1 VSSQPGGASEPP
13 VASVTSVTSVAAER
27 AAEPTDL
34 RLCWTTQDDPAA
46 APVLADL
53 ARHYT
58 RLYGEGAQREMA
70 RYAPREFAAPDGGF
84 LLLLAD
90 DGPVAAGAFRR
101 HDATTA
107 EFKRMWTRAD
117 RRRRGLAR
125 RVLAELEAGVRARGY
140 TSVHLTTGSRQQD
153 AAQLYVAAGYTPRFD
168 RALLTT
174 APADFRELPF
184 SKVL

>member
-1 VSSQPGGASEPP
+1 M
-13 VASVTSVTSVAAER
+13 TSGRPAGT
-27 AAEPTDL
+27 TDL
-34 RLCWTTQDDPAA
+34 QVCWTALDDPAA
-46 APVLADL
+46 GPVLADL

-58 RLYGEGAQREMA
+58 RLYGDGARREMD
-70 RYAPREFAAPDGGF
+70 RYDASEFSAPDGGF

-101 HDATTA
+101 YDATTA

-125 RVLAELEAGVRARGY
+125 RVLAELEAGAAARGY

-153 AAQLYVAAGYTPRFD
+153 AAQLYVAAGYTPHFD
-168 RALLTT
+168 GALLTA
-174 APADFRELPF
+174 APAEFRELPF
-184 SKVL
+184 SKLLRPAGTPGVHNTPAAPPA